1 MKIYTKALF
10 MHQSYQF
17 TQPDLRLYFSKI
29 NTISLQSNS
38 LFMKLL
44 AIILITIAQFFITSS
59 FAQTITLTS
68 PPNGNNQQSSVSQWI
83 GLASVTI
90 TYHGP
95 DVHSPTGEDRKGHI
109 WGELVPYGLTDPG
122 YGTSIASPWRA
133 GSNEITT
140 VTVSHDVKI
149 NGKDLKAGTYGLMLQ
164 VEKDKPWTWIFS
176 KNATSWGVYY
186 YTPEEDVLKVEANSE
201 DCTYTEWLTYGF
213 DDRQLLSANAYLQW
227 ENKRISFRV
236 EVPDGLKLYVDKMK
250 AELTSY
256 AGFNSANWL
265 KFARFC
271 LTNKIN
277 LEDALNCVNIS
288 INNDRFN
295 GQKTFDAMKTKADIL
310 SQLNRL
316 ADADAVMKEA
326 LDMETTV
333 QDVHDYGKSLL
344 AENRNEKAL
353 EIFKINRQKHADDRF
368 ITFVGLACGYTA
380 VGNKKEAI
388 KNWEMALK
396 NIPENQKANKA
407 AFEEEL
413 KKLKL

>member
-1 MKIYTKALF
+1 
-10 MHQSYQF
+10 
-17 TQPDLRLYFSKI
+17 
-29 NTISLQSNS
+29 
-38 LFMKLL
+38 MKLAAL
-44 AIILITIAQFFITSS
+44 LFIATSQFCAITSL
-59 FAQTITLTS
+59 AQTITLTS

-95 DVHSPTGEDRKGHI
+95 DVHSPKGEDRKGHI
-109 WGELVPYGLTDPG
+109 WGELVPYGLKDPE
-122 YGTSIASPWRA
+122 YGTSVASPWRA

-176 KNATSWGVYY
+176 KNSTSWGVYY
-186 YTPEEDVLKVEANSE
+186 YTPEEDVLRVEAKPE
-201 DCTYTEWLTYGF
+201 DCAYTEWLTYGF

-227 ENKRISFRV
+227 ENKQISFKV
-236 EVPDGLKLYVDKMK
+236 EVPNGMQLYVDAMK

-265 KFARFC
+265 KCARFC

-277 LEDALNCVNIS
+277 LEEALNWVNIS
-288 INNDRFN
+288 MNNDRFN
-295 GQKTFDAMKTKADIL
+295 GQKSFGAMKTKADIL
-310 SQLNRL
+310 SQLYRV

-326 LDMETTV
+326 LGIEATMQE
-333 QDVHDYGKSLL
+333 VHDYGKSLL
-344 AENRNEKAL
+344 DANRNEKAL
-353 EIFKINRQKHADDRF
+353 EIFKLNRQKHINDKF
-368 ITFVGLACGYTA
+368 TTFVGLARGYTA

-388 KNWEMALK
+388 RNWEIALK
-396 NIPENQKANKA
+396 NIPENQKANKVV
-407 AFEEEL
+407 FEEEL
-413 KKLKL
+413 KKLKS

>member
-1 MKIYTKALF
+1 
-10 MHQSYQF
+10 
-17 TQPDLRLYFSKI
+17 
-29 NTISLQSNS
+29 
-38 LFMKLL
+38 MKLATL
-44 AIILITIAQFFITSS
+44 LLITTLQLCAITSL
-59 FAQTITLTS
+59 AQTITLTS

-109 WGELVPYGLTDPG
+109 WGELVPYGLNDPE
-122 YGTSIASPWRA
+122 YGTSTSSPWRA

-164 VEKDKPWTWIFS
+164 IEKDKPWTWIFS
-176 KNATSWGVYY
+176 KNSTSWGVYY
-186 YTPEEDVLKVEANSE
+186 YTPEEDVLRVEANPE

-227 ENKRISFRV
+227 ENKRISFKV
-236 EVPDGLKLYVDKMK
+236 EVPTGMQLYVDKMR
-250 AELTSY
+250 AELTSF
-256 AGFNSANWL
+256 AGFNSVNWL
-265 KFARFC
+265 KCARFC
-271 LTNKIN
+271 LSNKIN
-277 LEDALNCVNIS
+277 LEEALKWVDIS
-288 INNDRFN
+288 MNSDRFS
-295 GQKTFDAMKTKADIL
+295 GQKTFGAMKTKADIL
-310 SQLNRL
+310 SQLNRV

-326 LDMETTV
+326 LGIESTMQE
-333 QDVHDYGKSLL
+333 VHDYGRSLL
-344 AENRNEKAL
+344 AANRNEKAL
-353 EIFKINRQKHADDRF
+353 EIFKLNRQKHIDDKF
-368 ITFVGLACGYTA
+368 TTFVGLARGYTA

-388 KNWEMALK
+388 KNWEIALK

-413 KKLKL
+413 KKLKP